1 VNKGID
7 GDMRK
12 PLVVL
17 GLAAV
22 TLVSGGCAARA
33 LAHEP
38 SDTPDTPNITATADH
53 RRLYGDPAL
62 LGHQDEP
69 AAGWGGAP
77 VRAAALPVTRTAASS
92 SSSSLSLS
100 SSSAEPSGEPSEPD
114 SPRLDRPAARAAE
127 ARADGDPIAASRT
140 AITAASASP
149 GVQAPVQQQ
158 VLALVNRNRRS
169 AGCDPITL
177 DRRLVEAANRHASDM
192 ARRDYF
198 DHASPRGDKAGDRVT
213 DAGYVWSRYGENIAK
228 GQDSPHE
235 VMTDWMNSPGHR
247 ENILDCRLDQM
258 GVGLALAADRTPY
271 WVQDFAT
278 PRS

>member
-1 VNKGID
+1 
-7 GDMRK
+7 MRK

-22 TLVSGGCAARA
+22 TLAAGGCAARA

-38 SDTPDTPNITATADH
+38 TDTPDTTATADL

-62 LGHQDEP
+62 LSHQDDP
-69 AAGWGGAP
+69 AVGWGGAP
-77 VRAAALPVTRTAASS
+77 GPAAEPPVTRTASS
-92 SSSSLSLS
+92 PLPSLSFS
-100 SSSAEPSGEPSEPD
+100 PSAEPPEEEKPA
-114 SPRLDRPAARAAE
+114 PRAARA
-127 ARADGDPIAASRT
+127 RSDGDPIAASRN
-140 AITAASASP
+140 AIDASSASP

-158 VLALVNRNRRS
+158 VLALVNRNRRT

-177 DRRLVEAANRHASDM
+177 DRRLIEAANRHAADM

-198 DHASPRGDKAGDRVT
+198 DHESPRGDRAGDRVT
-213 DAGYVWSRYGENIAK
+213 DAGYVWRRYGENIAK
-228 GQDSPHE
+228 GQDSPYE

-247 ENILDCRLDQM
+247 ENILDCQLDQM
-258 GVGLALAADRTPY
+258 GVGLALASDRTPY

>member
-1 VNKGID
+1 MSAPERPGRGANKEID

-22 TLVSGGCAARA
+22 TLVAGGCTARA

-38 SDTPDTPNITATADH
+38 PDTPDLTATADH
-53 RRLYGDPAL
+53 RRLYGDPGL
-62 LGHQDEP
+62 LSPPDDP
-69 AAGWGGAP
+69 AAGWGGVSVRPVAQAP
-77 VRAAALPVTRTAASS
+77 ARTAAAPSS
-92 SSSSLSLS
+92 ST
-100 SSSAEPSGEPSEPD
+100 EEPD
-114 SPRLDRPAARAAE
+114 MRQPARRAAE
-127 ARADGDPIAASRT
+127 AGNDGDPIAASRT
-140 AITAASASP
+140 AITAASVSP

-158 VLALVNRNRRS
+158 VLALVNRNRRE
-169 AGCDPITL
+169 AGCDPISL
-177 DRRLVEAANRHASDM
+177 DRRLVEAANRHAADM

-198 DHASPRGDKAGDRVT
+198 DHESPGGARAGERVT
-213 DAGYVWSRYGENIAK
+213 DAGYVWRRYGENIAK
-228 GQDSPHE
+228 GQESPYE

-247 ENILDCRLDQM
+247 ENIVDCRLDQM